1 MVHPLAESA
10 YNAGWIVKVIFME
23 LGLIAAA
30 LLCAVWFWR
39 TENRPRP
46 LLKLPHARRIT
57 TLARQVRVSALKDHR
72 VAGDDAAGAISLI
85 EGGLSFSLGSSET
98 LDVAFSDLI
107 ACKEIPRLYDVEWWF
122 YLQRDAQFQVVR
134 VLFMHHAELIAVR
147 RVIQN
152 ARPDLPLV
160 HASDGL
166 GYSARLAE
174 QAWEGD
180 VFVGQAVTLLPLAHY
195 LMVLHNNTVLS
206 QIQVQGVKRIIA
218 TERSASEGFVRL
230 FGGTQT
236 ALFLLKDYAELAE
249 LLAERA
255 TCPLEIVRS
264 QDRKL
269 K

>member
-1 MVHPLAESA
+1 
-10 YNAGWIVKVIFME
+10 VKVKAME
-23 LGLIAAA
+23 LGLMAAA

-39 TENRPRP
+39 TEHRYRP

-57 TLARQVRVSALKDHR
+57 TLARQVRVSALYDHR
-72 VAGDDAAGAISLI
+72 AAGEDTAGTISLI
-85 EGGLSFSLGSSET
+85 EGGLSFSLATGET

-107 ACKEIPRLYDVEWWF
+107 ASKEIPRLYDVQWWL
-122 YLQRDAQFQVVR
+122 YLQRDGQFHIVR
-134 VLFMHHAELIAVR
+134 TLFMQHTELLAVR

-160 HASDGL
+160 PASDGL
-166 GYSARLAE
+166 HYSARLAE

-180 VFVGQAVTLLPLAHY
+180 VFIGQAVTLLPLAHY

-206 QIQVQGVKRIIA
+206 QIQVQGIKRIIA
-218 TERSASEGFVRL
+218 TERSATEGFVRL

-236 ALFLLKDYAELAE
+236 ALFLLKEYAELAE

-255 TCPLEIVRS
+255 NCPLEIVRS
-264 QDRKL
+264 HDRKL